1 LPGRTILVVEDDPAV
16 SRLVEH
22 RLAQEGYRV
31 VVAQDGEQGL
41 RLFEA
46 VKPDLVI
53 LDLILPKI
61 DGYEV
66 CRIIRKQSAVPI
78 IVLSAKGDEV
88 DKLVGFRMGADDYV
102 TKPFSA
108 AELAMRV
115 AAVLRRCEGLR
126 DDREGAV
133 LDFGE
138 LTIDRRRR
146 TVTVRGQKVELTPKE
161 FDLLWVLA
169 SHVEYVFTREQL
181 LYQVWQSDYE
191 GDVDNVTVLVSRLRD
206 KIEEDPSQ
214 PRFIKTVWGVGYKFS
229 VPNKAEQ
236 EASS

>member
-1 LPGRTILVVEDDPAV
+1 MPGRTILLVEDDPAV
-16 SRLVEH
+16 CRLVEH

-31 VVAQDGEQGL
+31 VVAPDGEQGL

-229 VPNKAEQ
+229 VPKAEQ
-236 EASS
+236 EASP

>member
-31 VVAQDGEQGL
+31 VVAPDGEQGL

-53 LDLILPKI
+53 LDLILPEI

-88 DKLVGFRMGADDYV
+88 DKLVGFRLGADDYV

-115 AAVLRRCEGLR
+115 GAVLRRCEGLR

-138 LTIDRRRR
+138 LAIDRRRR
-146 TVTVRGQKVELTPKE
+146 TVTVRGHKVELTPKE

-206 KIEEDPSQ
+206 KIEENPSQ

-229 VPNKAEQ
+229 VPKAEQ
-236 EASS
+236 EASP

>member
-1 LPGRTILVVEDDPAV
+1 LPGRTILVVEDDAAV

-31 VVAQDGEQGL
+31 VVASDGEQGL

-66 CRIIRKQSAVPI
+66 CRIIRKASMVPI

-138 LTIDRRRR
+138 LCIDRRRR
-146 TVTVRGQKVELTPKE
+146 TVTVRGQKVDLTPKE

-206 KIEEDPSQ
+206 KIEEDPAH

-229 VPNKAEQ
+229 VPKAEQ
-236 EASS
+236 EASG

>member
-1 LPGRTILVVEDDPAV
+1 MVTA
-16 SRLVEH
+16 S
-22 RLAQEGYRV
+22 
-31 VVAQDGEQGL
+31 DGEQGL
-41 RLFEA
+41 RLFESA
-46 VKPDLVI
+46 KPDLVI

-66 CRIIRKQSAVPI
+66 CRIIRKASMVPI

-115 AAVLRRCEGLR
+115 AAVLRRSDGTR

-133 LDFGE
+133 LDFGD
-138 LTIDRRRR
+138 LCIDRRRR
-146 TVTVRGQKVELTPKE
+146 LVTVKGQKVQLTPKE

-206 KIEEDPSQ
+206 KIEEDPAH

-229 VPNKAEQ
+229 VPRAEQ
-236 EASS
+236 EAVR

>member
-1 LPGRTILVVEDDPAV
+1 MPGRTILVVEDDPAV

-229 VPNKAEQ
+229 VPNRAEQ